1 VRGFDRV
8 RLRKTFCKKHATV
21 AKALRMTGMKHARI
35 LASSFLAAFLGACTV
50 AQQSTT
56 ADAGVVAPLGDAAV
70 QVQPD
75 ADVRRDAAVVGDAT
89 VANDGGSPADTGTP
103 EPATPFT
110 PSALFTVG
118 VPVTYACTSSPIS
131 WPVEDT
137 TNPQPAPLPP
147 TFSLSATVK
156 IIANP
161 AQLINTNLSPL
172 ILAHTFTPVTPESA
186 SNDVQVS
193 ATFRFTNGSL
203 GFDQSS
209 SSDATKIQYRIVVPS
224 PRYSIGSS
232 IFTQTSPSHFRVEL
246 HGVWAYQA
254 LVPMTTR
261 GHVDRAVDCV
271 ATF

>member
-1 VRGFDRV
+1 MPCQKRFLQKR
-8 RLRKTFCKKHATV
+8 AT
-21 AKALRMTGMKHARI
+21 KMEALRMSNMKRSPT
-35 LASSFLAAFLGACTV
+35 LPSSFLAALLLGACTV
-50 AQQSTT
+50 AQQSATT
-56 ADAGVVAPLGDAAV
+56 DAGAIESQGDAAV

-75 ADVRRDAAVVGDAT
+75 ADVRVDAAGLADAAVVGDGAI
-89 VANDGGSPADTGTP
+89 PQDTGTP
-103 EPATPFT
+103 EPETPFT

-118 VPVTYACTSSPIS
+118 VPVTYACTSSPFS
-131 WPVEDT
+131 WPVDDK
-137 TNPQPAPLPP
+137 TNPQPAPLPL
-147 TFSLSATVK
+147 TFSLSATLK

-161 AQLINTNLSPL
+161 APLMNTNLSPL
-172 ILAHTFTPVTPESA
+172 LLKHTFTPVTLESA

-193 ATFRFTNGSL
+193 AAFRFTNGSL

-209 SSDATKIQYRIVVPS
+209 SSDATKIQYRIVVPM
-224 PRYSIGSS
+224 PRYSVGSS
-232 IFTQTSPSHFRVEL
+232 MFTQTSPSHFKVEL